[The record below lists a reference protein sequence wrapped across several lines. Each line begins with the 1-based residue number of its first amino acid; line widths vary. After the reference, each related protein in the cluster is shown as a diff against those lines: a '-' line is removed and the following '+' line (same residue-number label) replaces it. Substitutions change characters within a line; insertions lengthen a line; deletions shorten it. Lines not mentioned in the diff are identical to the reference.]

1 MSKEN
6 KLTELNPF
14 NELKP
19 NQVLSDLI
27 NLDEKKIFLK
37 SNKKALIAFEEF
49 IQLQKCKSRNGQT
62 KLSLHLLNINANNN
76 LEKFKKNPILIL
88 KSYDKNLFDEKKRI
102 FKNQTLGVDEGL
114 ITLPK
119 KDLEINP
126 YDKFFGNETSRL
138 KNNLKLKS
146 TEEESNNN
154 SGRKNPNNN
163 NVLYSAKSLSTR
175 KKLINISGFER
186 GKELVTVNKRY
197 LKRKSEQNYINKMK
211 KMKEDFEQQLNYNFE
226 LKKLNNWD
234 FLNLPRDKNFEL
246 NKTGNSAKKKTS
258 IINFTNLNEADSS
271 NMGWLLNI
279 RNDKEKLK
287 VVSRIKQ
294 LNDFFIGFG
303 KEQDAIFMQTMKI
316 NKKGFIFDAFYKSKD
331 ELKDIKIDEKEI
343 ISGVNFYREVM
354 KVKTKREDMFKS
366 EICECAEKLRMAK
379 IEKQKCIID
388 SYELLNELEELKKKE
403 IDVIN
408 ELNLN
413 SKNKIFNL
421 REKDKNHQK
430 NEKKAYNYDDMK
442 KKNIF
447 MYKDP
452 KKESQN
458 NSNNKIDKKTL
469 KKNKLLE
476 LQMANDIILQNLA
489 KIKDSKKRIEE
500 QIKKNNLKINT
511 IQIKH
516 KNAKA
521 NYTEKVQM
529 LSEYY
534 YQILKKGI
542 DVRKSGLSWVVVRLM
557 ELNAYI
563 DKNHFPSFLNDSE
576 INYLLRIGVKTF
588 ELNELVKLFQ
598 LLKIRQKKLRE
609 RHVQEDKDKENK
621 IKEDK
626 FNKLKEAHK
635 GNKFNIGND
644 YVEYMEEIQ
653 RKYESVINIC
663 LNEKTEENDIN
674 QISEKFKKQILTMQ
688 DDALEDLNTTKLYEL
703 YFIPGS
709 LAQYFS
715 KDKVFRQYF
724 DDIYYLNEEINKR
737 RKELKEEK
745 EKEYK
750 KYRNF
755 NSANYYI
762 KTVSGVQIIERSQ
775 RVSENDKIMAA
786 LFGNDISV

>member
-6 KLTELNPF
+6 KSTELNPF

-138 KNNLKLKS
+138 KNNLNLKS

-154 SGRKNPNNN
+154 FGRKNPNNN

-246 NKTGNSAKKKTS
+246 NKTGNSTKKKTS

-458 NSNNKIDKKTL
+458 NNNNKIDKKTL

>member
-6 KLTELNPF
+6 KSTELNPF

-138 KNNLKLKS
+138 KNNLNLKS

-154 SGRKNPNNN
+154 FGRKNPNNN

-246 NKTGNSAKKKTS
+246 NKTGSSTKKKTS

-316 NKKGFIFDAFYKSKD
+316 NKKGFIFDAFYKSKE

-458 NSNNKIDKKTL
+458 NNNNKIDKKTL

>member
-1 MSKEN
+1 
-6 KLTELNPF
+6 
-14 NELKP
+14 
-19 NQVLSDLI
+19 
-27 NLDEKKIFLK
+27 
-37 SNKKALIAFEEF
+37 
-49 IQLQKCKSRNGQT
+49 
-62 KLSLHLLNINANNN
+62 
-76 LEKFKKNPILIL
+76 
-88 KSYDKNLFDEKKRI
+88 
-102 FKNQTLGVDEGL
+102 
-114 ITLPK
+114 
-119 KDLEINP
+119 
-126 YDKFFGNETSRL
+126 
-138 KNNLKLKS
+138 
-146 TEEESNNN
+146 
-154 SGRKNPNNN
+154 
-163 NVLYSAKSLSTR
+163 
-175 KKLINISGFER
+175 
-186 GKELVTVNKRY
+186 
-197 LKRKSEQNYINKMK
+197 
-211 KMKEDFEQQLNYNFE
+211 
-226 LKKLNNWD
+226 
-234 FLNLPRDKNFEL
+234 
-246 NKTGNSAKKKTS
+246 
-258 IINFTNLNEADSS
+258 
-271 NMGWLLNI
+271 
-279 RNDKEKLK
+279 
-287 VVSRIKQ
+287 
-294 LNDFFIGFG
+294 
-303 KEQDAIFMQTMKI
+303 
-316 NKKGFIFDAFYKSKD
+316 
-331 ELKDIKIDEKEI
+331 
-343 ISGVNFYREVM
+343 
-354 KVKTKREDMFKS
+354 
-366 EICECAEKLRMAK
+366 
-379 IEKQKCIID
+379 
-388 SYELLNELEELKKKE
+388 
-403 IDVIN
+403 
-408 ELNLN
+408 
-413 SKNKIFNL
+413 
-421 REKDKNHQK
+421 
-430 NEKKAYNYDDMK
+430 
-442 KKNIF
+442 

-458 NSNNKIDKKTL
+458 NNNNKIDKKTL

>member
-6 KLTELNPF
+6 KSTELNPF

-138 KNNLKLKS
+138 KNNLNLKS

-154 SGRKNPNNN
+154 FGRKNPNNN
-163 NVLYSAKSLSTR
+163 NVLYSAKSLSTK

-246 NKTGNSAKKKTS
+246 NKTGSSTKKKTS

-458 NSNNKIDKKTL
+458 NNNNKIDKKTL

>member
-6 KLTELNPF
+6 KSTELNPF

-138 KNNLKLKS
+138 KNNLNLKS

-154 SGRKNPNNN
+154 FGRKNPNNN

-246 NKTGNSAKKKTS
+246 NKTGNSTKKKTS

-458 NSNNKIDKKTL
+458 NNNNKIDKKTL

-609 RHVQEDKDKENK
+609 RHIQEDKDKENK

>member
-6 KLTELNPF
+6 KSTELNPF

-138 KNNLKLKS
+138 KNNLNLKS

-154 SGRKNPNNN
+154 FGRKNPNNN

-197 LKRKSEQNYINKMK
+197 LKRKSEQNYINKIK

-246 NKTGNSAKKKTS
+246 NKTGSSTKKKTS

-458 NSNNKIDKKTL
+458 NNNNKIDKKTL

>member
-6 KLTELNPF
+6 KSTELNPF

-49 IQLQKCKSRNGQT
+49 IQLQKCKSRDGQT

-138 KNNLKLKS
+138 KNNLNLKS

-154 SGRKNPNNN
+154 FGRKNPNNN

-246 NKTGNSAKKKTS
+246 NKTGNSTKKKTS

-458 NSNNKIDKKTL
+458 NNNNKIDKKTL